1 MLTMLGSTLN
11 SSVARTTIVAES
23 ALAPEEA
30 TICAVPG
37 ATADTMPEVL
47 TLAIAGAVVL
57 HDTGMFWRAPLPSV
71 TLADNWRVAPTTTV
85 SILGETETTR
95 RVPRPC
101 LLYTSDAAD
110 ERS

>member
-1 MLTMLGSTLN
+1 MLGSTLN

-47 TLAIAGAVVL
+47 TLAIAAYVFSWMRL
-57 HDTGMFWRAPLPSV
+57 ADRATRDTGRA
-71 TLADNWRVAPTTTV
+71 
-85 SILGETETTR
+85 
-95 RVPRPC
+95 
-101 LLYTSDAAD
+101 
-110 ERS
+110 